1 MQRLKTLKVACQLRL
16 AKDLAAIHL
25 IGLLDPYHICAQVAE
40 TCNVMKW
47 DKHID
52 ISIYGSNVINLALTH

>member
-1 MQRLKTLKVACQLRL
+1 MQCLKTLKVACQLRL

-52 ISIYGSNVINLALTH
+52 ISI